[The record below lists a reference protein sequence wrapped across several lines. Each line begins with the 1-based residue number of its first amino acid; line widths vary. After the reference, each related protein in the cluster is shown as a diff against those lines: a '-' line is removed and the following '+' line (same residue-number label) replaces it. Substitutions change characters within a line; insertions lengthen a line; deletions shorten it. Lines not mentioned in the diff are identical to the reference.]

1 MAARGLNVAAAAD
14 SLWCTLDGGLA
25 VHRMHPH
32 HAAQL
37 EQLQTI
43 VFPTLQDSERFKA
56 AHYLRHIAQFAQ
68 GQFVVTDGDRVVGM
82 TSTLCTDFDFAH
94 PDHTFASVIAGGW
107 LSSHR
112 PTGAWLYG
120 ADIGTHPDYRGRG
133 IARALYAA
141 RHSTV
146 AKLGLCGQVT
156 VGMLSGL
163 GAARHSIDAQ
173 RYYAEL
179 VSGTRSD
186 PTISAQL
193 RIGFQAKGLIANY
206 INDPV
211 CDGYGVLLV
220 LPADHPV
227 PIARHA

>member
-1 MAARGLNVAAAAD
+1 MATAAD
-14 SLWCTLDGGLA
+14 SLWRKLDGGLA
-25 VHRMHPH
+25 VHRTQPH

-37 EQLQTI
+37 EQLQAV
-43 VFPTLQDSERFKA
+43 VFPTLSDAERFKA
-56 AHYLRHIAQFAQ
+56 AHYLRHRDQFAQ

-82 TSTLCTDFDFAH
+82 TSTVRMDFDFGHA
-94 PDHTFASVIAGGW
+94 DHTFAAIIGGGW
-107 LSSHR
+107 LSCHQ

-120 ADIGTHPDYRGRG
+120 ADIGTHPAYRGRG

-141 RHSTV
+141 RHETV
-146 AKLGLCGQVT
+146 AQLGLRGQLT

-163 GAARHSIDAQ
+163 GAVKATVDAH

-179 VSGTRSD
+179 VKGARSD
-186 PTISAQL
+186 PTLSAQL
-193 RIGFQAKGLIANY
+193 RIGFQPKGLIANY

-220 LPADHPV
+220 LPAEHSV
-227 PIARHA
+227 PIVRNP